1 MSVLKEFL
9 GWHYLSVYLFQAPQ
23 RASLATLHN
32 CVFITS
38 VWEIP
43 GLRREKR
50 ANKQKPR
57 WMYDSEAALFKL
69 KLFSCWP
76 AGFNLSEQF
85 FRRYSERTFR
95 MEKAAENTI
104 YDALPR
110 GRSINQDP
118 LHCSADAYC
127 NPRLQFKGR
136 MMDNITWPC
145 IIIDFHWALSSASL
159 KTLSAGHERS
169 AISSL
174 KRSLEGKNCRS
185 LHVQLSSR
193 QMVRKKK
200 ILLCDCQK
208 SKATTGIFFTKPRQR
223 DADQKPGPQSLFFAG
238 STADWTFS
246 HWKEQSRAGNAKTD
260 ERRWRESLYFFF
272 PYLCGLPLL
281 WRDFILHPALCWRC
295 WMSIMESVERG
306 RGWRRET
313 RTLTPM
319 QMDK

>member
-23 RASLATLHN
+23 RALVTTLHN

-57 WMYDSEAALFKL
+57 WMYDSEVALFKL

-76 AGFNLSEQF
+76 AEFNLSEQF

-95 MEKAAENTI
+95 MAKAAENII

-118 LHCSADAYC
+118 LHCSTDAYC

-145 IIIDFHWALSSASL
+145 IIIDFHWALSSA
-159 KTLSAGHERS
+159 
-169 AISSL
+169 
-174 KRSLEGKNCRS
+174 
-185 LHVQLSSR
+185 
-193 QMVRKKK
+193 
-200 ILLCDCQK
+200 
-208 SKATTGIFFTKPRQR
+208 
-223 DADQKPGPQSLFFAG
+223 
-238 STADWTFS
+238 
-246 HWKEQSRAGNAKTD
+246 
-260 ERRWRESLYFFF
+260 
-272 PYLCGLPLL
+272 
-281 WRDFILHPALCWRC
+281 
-295 WMSIMESVERG
+295 
-306 RGWRRET
+306 
-313 RTLTPM
+313 
-319 QMDK
+319 